1 MDEIVEAAIRQ
12 VGLGKCADTQI
23 GGVIGN
29 GSAAGHHEGISGGE
43 RKRLAI
49 ATELLSNPRILILDE
64 PTTGLDSNMGT
75 LICRLLGN
83 LAAKSNGDGHGRLV
97 LASIHGPSGRMLSC
111 FTHLL
116 VLTDHGGKVAY
127 HGPTEDAEAFFTAA
141 LGGKARPS
149 DFNAAEF
156 LLNSVSDMC
165 VDNEGTSSHTS
176 DLLVHSDDP
185 ARVAAAFDELQLSHK
200 FTLPGVTSHARP
212 SLCGKSAR
220 RVPLPTIFK
229 ANLWRLGLEV
239 FRTPGM
245 ALVLATNAVVM
256 GGMFGVLYYQQ
267 VVSSWRNTMCMVFAL
282 MVRTF

>member
-1 MDEIVEAAIRQ
+1 
-12 VGLGKCADTQI
+12 
-23 GGVIGN
+23 
-29 GSAAGHHEGISGGE
+29 
-43 RKRLAI
+43 
-49 ATELLSNPRILILDE
+49 
-64 PTTGLDSNMGT
+64 MGT

-83 LAAKSNGDGHGRLV
+83 LAAKSKSHGAEHDRLV

-116 VLTDHGGKVAY
+116 VLTDHGGRVAY
-127 HGPTEDAEAFFTAA
+127 HGPTQDAEAFFTAA
-141 LGGKARPS
+141 LGGKARPP

-165 VDNEGTSSHTS
+165 VDNDGTSSTNS

-185 ARVAAAFDELQLSHK
+185 ARVAAAFDQLQVYHK
-200 FTLPGVTSHARP
+200 VALPGVTSHVRP
-212 SLCGKSAR
+212 AFCCKSAR
-220 RVPLPTIFK
+220 RVSLFTLFK
-229 ANLWRLGLEV
+229 ANLWRLWLEV
-239 FRTPGM
+239 SRTPGM

-282 MVRTF
+282 MVRTFWACRFGCNVNPLIPFLLFPLHPHCSGLHDRLDARYVCFPTCARTSLSTPLSSFRRYLRTF